1 MKKKVA
7 MELGMGSSLRHANY
21 TAAAMRA
28 VEDALWRN
36 ALTVAD
42 ALGFT
47 RDEMIIDVEI
57 AVQKPDEVNLQ
68 EVASVF
74 PYGKV
79 TVTASKGGLDIAKPA
94 QAAQLESSDVTVMAQ
109 AAIIVSFDFPEEG
122 AA

>member
-21 TAAAMRA
+21 TSAAKRA

-57 AVQKPDEVNLQ
+57 AVQKPDEVDLQ
-68 EVASVF
+68 EVASIF

-79 TVTASKGGLDIAKPA
+79 SVTASKGGLDIAKPA
-94 QAAQLESSDVTVMAQ
+94 SAKNLESSDVTVMAQ
-109 AAIIVSFDFPEEG
+109 AAIIVSFEFPEEG
-122 AA
+122 AV

>member
-1 MKKKVA
+1 
-7 MELGMGSSLRHANY
+7 
-21 TAAAMRA
+21 MRA

-36 ALTVAD
+36 ALTLAD

-79 TVTASKGGLDIAKPA
+79 NVTASKGGLDIAKPA
-94 QAAQLESSDVTVMAQ
+94 QAAKLESSDVTVMAQ

>member
-7 MELGMGSSLRHANY
+7 MELGMGSSLRHADY
-21 TAAAMRA
+21 TAAAKRA

-47 RDEMIIDVEI
+47 RDDMIIDVDI
-57 AVQKPDEVNLQ
+57 AVQKPEQVNL
-68 EVASVF
+68 EDVASIF

-79 TVTASKGGLDIAKPA
+79 TVTASKGGLDIAKPDSA
-94 QAAQLESSDVTVMAQ
+94 KSFESSDVTVMAQ
-109 AAIIVSFDFPEEG
+109 AAIIVSFDFPDEE